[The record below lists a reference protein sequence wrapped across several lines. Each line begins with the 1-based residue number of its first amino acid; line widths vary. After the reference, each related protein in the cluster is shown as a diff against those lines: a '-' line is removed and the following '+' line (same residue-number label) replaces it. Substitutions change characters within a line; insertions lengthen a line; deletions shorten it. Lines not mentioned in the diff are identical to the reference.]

1 MTQTKQKIYLMKMN
15 LKTKNIL
22 FTFFRGKS
30 HFEKDDAENCLMF
43 QPMYRHFKNI
53 SGFGSGEHTYFWKS
67 MR

>member
-1 MTQTKQKIYLMKMN
+1 MN

-30 HFEKDDAENCLMF
+30 HFEKDGAENCLMF